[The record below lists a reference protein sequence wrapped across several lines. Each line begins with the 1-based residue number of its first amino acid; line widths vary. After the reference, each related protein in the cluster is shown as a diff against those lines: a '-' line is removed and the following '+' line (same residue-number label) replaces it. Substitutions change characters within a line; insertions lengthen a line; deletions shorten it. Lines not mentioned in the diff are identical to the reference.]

1 MAALPRL
8 ANLGAAQLD
17 TLLNV
22 LRRPGIGLGMVC
34 VILVFSGH
42 FALFTYLRPLLER
55 IAAGRIDNIA
65 LILMSFGLAN
75 FAGTLIAGF
84 LLERSV
90 RLTLALMPLLIA
102 AAGLG
107 LALLNGGLW
116 LEAVLVALWGLAFGT
131 IPVGWSTWL
140 ARAVPDETESGGGL
154 IVAAVQVA
162 ITVGAAGGGAIYA
175 LIGVAGVYVL
185 GGALMLATSLIIFA
199 GLFRTSRS

>member
-1 MAALPRL
+1 MAQASDK
-8 ANLGAAQLD
+8 G
-17 TLLNV
+17 
-22 LRRPGIGLGMVC
+22 
-34 VILVFSGH
+34 
-42 FALFTYLRPLLER
+42 
-55 IAAGRIDNIA
+55 IA
-65 LILMSFGLAN
+65 LTLMSFGLAN

-90 RLTLALMPLLIA
+90 RLTLGLMPLLVA

-107 LALLNGGLW
+107 LPFLAGGLPVQV
-116 LEAVLVALWGLAFGT
+116 LLVALWGLAFGT

-175 LIGVAGVYVL
+175 LTGVAGVFVT
-185 GGALMLATSLIIFA
+185 GGVLMLATSLVVN
-199 GLFRTSRS
+199 GLFRRSS